1 MSKKS
6 TEFIDDVSKNLEND
20 KTERCLNNKA
30 FVKVHQTDRD
40 DITAILLTVALN
52 TITLTL
58 QQAAMFSGSLQ
69 QKHVREIGL

>member
-1 MSKKS
+1 VAGRWFSSGTPASS
-6 TEFIDDVSKNLEND
+6 T
-20 KTERCLNNKA
+20 NK
-30 FVKVHQTDRD
+30 TDRD
-40 DITAILLTVALN
+40 DITAILLTVAIN